1 MSNCPQAMTPAS
13 IRYLLVL
20 DVLCREGRGGRSVEI
35 AARMI
40 VS

>member
-20 DVLCREGRGGRSVEI
+20 DDLCREAGAS
-35 AARMI
+35 ARWK
-40 VS
+40 SPPG